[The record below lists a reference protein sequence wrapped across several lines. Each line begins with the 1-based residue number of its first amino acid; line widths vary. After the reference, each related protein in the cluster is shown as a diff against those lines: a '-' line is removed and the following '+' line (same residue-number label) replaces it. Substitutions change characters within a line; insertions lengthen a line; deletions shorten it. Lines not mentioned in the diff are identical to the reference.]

1 MDKNKEIKTKSTTA
15 DAPIKKT
22 STVRAVA
29 KAEKETK
36 AKKAAKTS
44 RVAKVQNVAPHKL
57 VLLVTVVPRGKAEFY
72 LDLLQSFEVN
82 LQLEVSAFGTAN
94 KSFGFL
100 EGALEKQALFSVIRE
115 DNVAKALATLEEKF
129 ETIRGGKGIAFTVPF
144 TSMVGVMAYQ
154 FLSNKQ
160 K

>member
-1 MDKNKEIKTKSTTA
+1 MNRNKETKTKSTNT
-15 DAPIKKT
+15 DAPIKK
-22 STVRAVA
+22 STKRAVTKTEKEHKVRKEA
-29 KAEKETK
+29 KATR
-36 AKKAAKTS
+36 ASKT
-44 RVAKVQNVAPHKL
+44 QNLAPHKL
-57 VLLVTVVPRGKAEFY
+57 MLLVTVVPRSKAEFY

-82 LQLEVSAFGTAN
+82 LQLEVSAFGTAMQ
-94 KSFGFL
+94 SFGFL

-115 DNVAKALATLEEKF
+115 DNAPRALQALEDKF
-129 ETIRGGKGIAFTVPF
+129 ETLRGGKGIAFTVPF

>member
-1 MDKNKEIKTKSTTA
+1 MATKTKTTTESKTKT
-15 DAPIKKT
+15 PTKEKSKIKRSATKT
-22 STVRAVA
+22 A
-29 KAEKETK
+29 KAK
-36 AKKAAKTS
+36 
-44 RVAKVQNVAPHKL
+44 NVAPHKL

>member
-1 MDKNKEIKTKSTTA
+1 MATEKTKKTKSATANTPKSSKGSRRSATT
-15 DAPIKKT
+15 KT
-22 STVRAVA
+22 A
-29 KAEKETK
+29 K
-36 AKKAAKTS
+36 
-44 RVAKVQNVAPHKL
+44 QNLAPHKL
-57 VLLVTVVPRGKAEFY
+57 MLLVTVVPRSKAEFY

-82 LQLEVSAFGTAN
+82 LQLEVSAFGTAMQ
-94 KSFGFL
+94 SFGFL

-115 DNVAKALATLEEKF
+115 DNAPKALQALEDKF
-129 ETIRGGKGIAFTVPF
+129 ETLRGGKGVAFTVPF